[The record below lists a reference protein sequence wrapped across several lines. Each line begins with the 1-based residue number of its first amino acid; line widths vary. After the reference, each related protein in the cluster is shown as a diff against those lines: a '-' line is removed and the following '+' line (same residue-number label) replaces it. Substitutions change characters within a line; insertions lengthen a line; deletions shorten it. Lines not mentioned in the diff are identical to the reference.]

1 MKTQKIIDRC
11 AQKFRHTKTLSLRI
25 VITIKQRII
34 QIVTQRKYFESC
46 YNNIIT

>member
-25 VITIKQRII
+25 VII
-34 QIVTQRKYFESC
+34 
-46 YNNIIT
+46 YNQTKNHSNSYTKKIF